1 MVTIPITLALYY
13 KGGLSRLSR
22 KGRWYMVNDA
32 GAPHG
37 RASTIRLTAGTRFD
51 RRAHGVW
58 SHQHLTPLPP
68 VEYRLLDYFCAHPG
82 QLITFPT
89 LISVGWNHQ
98 SQPGRTA
105 ADVYRYIHRLRQV
118 IERNPDHPQVLKT
131 ERGLGYVLLI
141 PETGNW

>member
-13 KGGLSRLSR
+13 RGGLSRLSR
-22 KGRWYMVNDA
+22 KDRWYMVNDA
-32 GAPHG
+32 GACRG
-37 RASTIRLTAGTRFD
+37 RASTIRLTAGT
-51 RRAHGVW
+51 
-58 SHQHLTPLPP
+58 
-68 VEYRLLDYFCAHPG
+68 G